1 MYRSIAL
8 IQDEIDVAIGKIINP
23 IFWKKIKLIK
33 ILLKTEKIEI
43 KKGVFVSCLAKKKL
57 EKTLI
62 IANAGSP
69 KAK

>member
-33 ILLKTEKIEI
+33 ILLKTEKIEMCRVLQR
-43 KKGVFVSCLAKKKL
+43 K
-57 EKTLI
+57 
-62 IANAGSP
+62 N
-69 KAK
+69 